1 MGYAQSVNAEH
12 FDTSAKQNRGIDEI
26 FLALTKRARRLQL
39 SRPLGRVT
47 GGGGEGGGGGVCRRE
62 HSIVALPVGQGR
74 LGRSLLTTSASLA
87 TPTCR
92 GGGEETERWWRWG
105 AEKEAQVV
113 VDGSGRGAAAAAT
126 SSGRRMLLRSNSAH
140 ARRC

>member
-1 MGYAQSVNAEH
+1 MRSFSPSQNVRAACSCHARLAE
-12 FDTSAKQNRGIDEI
+12 
-26 FLALTKRARRLQL
+26 
-39 SRPLGRVT
+39 SRVAGGR
-47 GGGGEGGGGGVCRRE
+47 EGGWGVCRRE